1 MFAAVDFFSACKKSG
16 IKPIMALELIVT
28 TGSRH
33 IKKIPDMQ
41 ENHSLLLYAKN
52 YSGYE
57 SLMKLTSLAWT
68 EGFHFLPRVDEQAL
82 EEHAHD
88 LICVI
93 AQKKGILN
101 SLLSKGKQDEAVL
114 YIKEKKRLFG
124 QDNLYLEIVNHKL
137 SEDIELNLQ
146 FKELSELTD
155 VHPWLLAMIAT
166 TQKEKMPKL
175 MRFSWQL
182 MKK

>member
-1 MFAAVDFFSACKKSG
+1 MSEQRNFVHLHVHSEYSLLKASSRINDLVSLAAEFKQPALAVTDLGNMFAAVDFFSACKKAG

-68 EGFHFLPRVDEQAL
+68 EGFHFLPRVDEQSL
-82 EEHAHD
+82 EEYAKD

-93 AQKKGILN
+93 AQKKGALN
-101 SLLSKGKQDEAVL
+101 SLLSKGKKDQAVL
-114 YIKEKKRLFG
+114 YIQEKKRLFG
-124 QDNLYLEIVNHKL
+124 G
-137 SEDIELNLQ
+137 
-146 FKELSELTD
+146 
-155 VHPWLLAMIAT
+155 
-166 TQKEKMPKL
+166 
-175 MRFSWQL
+175 
-182 MKK
+182 